1 MIATDPVRFRPL
13 MAVAI
18 FEKFSYVITL
28 VALYAQGR
36 LQGGQIAPA
45 LPDFVLGSLFIAG
58 FLKTKPSL
66 AQ

>member
-1 MIATDPVRFRPL
+1 